1 MKSLVTKLAILPL
14 AIASTIAMAGT
25 NLVENGSFENTDT
38 VTDHNGQWQL
48 FDVIPGWTRSTNAKF
63 EIQTNKLG
71 IIPAQDGEQLIE
83 LDSTANYSISQ
94 AIATTAGNQYEVIF
108 YFSAR
113 VTGNEQTNKAE
124 HPPHTPL
131 LYACH
136 PPRWVY
142 GGVYAGCEGYVS
154 GV

>member
-48 FDVIPGWTRSTNAKF
+48 FYEIPGWTRSSNARF

-71 IIPAQDGEQLIE
+71 IVPAQDGEQHIE
-83 LDSTANYSISQ
+83 LDSRSNYSITQ
-94 AIATTAGNQYEVIF
+94 ALATTAGKKYELSF
-108 YFSAR
+108 
-113 VTGNEQTNKAE
+113 
-124 HPPHTPL
+124 
-131 LYACH
+131 
-136 PPRWVY
+136 
-142 GGVYAGCEGYVS
+142 
-154 GV
+154 